1 MYSLD
6 VEAVDL
12 CSNNRPHFQT
22 RYGVEARRYGKMQPE
37 AGTTATANDDLAL
50 LFLLGSL
57 RPRRVGETMTGIMGI
72 CETVVVIALFR
83 RMSV

>member
-22 RYGVEARRYGKMQPE
+22 RYGVEEEG
-37 AGTTATANDDLAL
+37 
-50 LFLLGSL
+50 
-57 RPRRVGETMTGIMGI
+57 
-72 CETVVVIALFR
+72 
-83 RMSV
+83 